1 MIILT
6 QNKKTLI
13 NADNINSIE
22 IYSKAYSCHLIKA
35 FYGVVSNI
43 KYSGTVSEETIL
55 GTYDNKKTALD
66 IILKLFDAAKNNR
79 PTFEMP

>member
-6 QNKKTLI
+6 QNKNNLI

-22 IYSKAYSCHLIKA
+22 IYSKAYSRYVIKA
-35 FYGVVSNI
+35 FYGVVANI
-43 KYSGTVSEETIL
+43 KNSGTVSEETIL
-55 GTYDNKKTALD
+55 GTYDSKEKASNVIKQ
-66 IILKLFDAAKNNR
+66 LFDAFTDNR